1 MTDLAQGTTS
11 HVGFQ
16 LKDDL
21 LFYKGRLV
29 IPHSS
34 SFVPMILAEF
44 HSSLIGGHSAETK
57 MYQRI
62 ASELY
67 WVGMHSY
74 ITKFVVESDICQR
87 NKGLNTTPAGLLQP
101 IPLPLQ
107 VWDEVTMDFIE
118 GLPKAEGYSSLL
130 VVVDRLSKYVHFL
143 CLRHLYS
150 AQTVAALFHEGDS
163 ETPWCANLNHFRSR
177 SNFP

>member
-21 LFYKGRLV
+21 LIYKGRLV

-62 ASELY
+62 AYIGWACIPILLNLWLSPTYASETR
-67 WVGMHSY
+67 GS
-74 ITKFVVESDICQR
+74 TQ
-87 NKGLNTTPAGLLQP
+87 LLQVFYNRSP
-101 IPLPLQ
+101 FLFKYGMKSSWTLLR
-107 VWDEVTMDFIE
+107 VC
-118 GLPKAEGYSSLL
+118 PKLRGILL
-130 VVVDRLSKYVHFL
+130 SWLRL
-143 CLRHLYS
+143 
-150 AQTVAALFHEGDS
+150 TV
-163 ETPWCANLNHFRSR
+163 
-177 SNFP
+177 